1 MLKKNKETKINIYKI
16 KYYCLNVNI
25 LSKRAALTGGLH
37 SRSASFQLK
46 CIINTGVDGYK

>member
-25 LSKRAALTGGLH
+25 LCKRAALTEGCTLEVLP
-37 SRSASFQLK
+37 F
-46 CIINTGVDGYK
+46 N